1 MRRLLRL
8 AALLVVAGAVA
19 GCAPGARLSREAG
32 EVASPADRA
41 ARLGELPRWSLVG
54 RIAVSDGR
62 DGGSGRLEWAQ
73 DGPHFDIAVRAPVA
87 GGSWRLSGDAALAQL
102 DGVGPEPLRDVD
114 AEALLARELGW
125 HLPMAQVADWVR
137 ALPADA
143 SAARIDSGPG
153 GLPASLREAGWTV
166 EYRAW
171 TEADGLP
178 MPRRLVARR
187 PPFEVRIAIER
198 WSLHGGD

>member
-1 MRRLLRL
+1 MRHLLRFMAL
-8 AALLVVAGAVA
+8 AAVLVAVA
-19 GCAPGARLSREAG
+19 GCASGARVARDGGAVLSQ
-32 EVASPADRA
+32 ADRA
-41 ARLGELPRWSLVG
+41 ARLDAMPRWSLTG

-62 DGGSGRLEWAQ
+62 DGGSGRLEWMQ

-87 GGSWRLSGDAALAQL
+87 SGSWRLSGDGLVAQI
-102 DGVGPEPLRDVD
+102 DGLGPEPLRDVD
-114 AEALLARELGW
+114 AEALLAREIGW
-125 HLPMAQVADWVR
+125 HLPMAQVAAWVR

-143 SAARIDSGPG
+143 AGARIEPG
-153 GLPASLREAGWTV
+153 QDGLPAILREAGWTV

-171 TEADGLP
+171 TAADGIP

-187 PPFEVRIAIER
+187 APFEVRIAIER